1 MQANT
6 TPLLQDFWNT
16 FIFETDYFRKSKSFD
31 SYPVN
36 HVVTEQD
43 IIEILQAISQYYLRG
58 YTAGLRIYTDSVSQ
72 SKYENYV
79 IEVRPPSWSKGD
91 KSLRVQFPRPV

>member
-6 TPLLQDFWNT
+6 TKQLKEFWNR
-16 FIFETDYFRKSKSFD
+16 FIFETDYFRKSKSID
-31 SYPVN
+31 TYPAN

-72 SKYENYV
+72 SKYENYTN
-79 IEVRPPSWSKGD
+79 RH
-91 KSLRVQFPRPV
+91 